1 MLNYKKRHR
10 RFGHLLA
17 VTYFVFFSQWAQA
30 AEPFV
35 SENLYVKKQA
45 VDKQWQHCAQPT
57 NDTHTTKIPVT
68 KNAANDKWNFSADQ
82 AVVEAGQYQ
91 LKGNVLGGRG
101 EQRLSADQLLY
112 DEASDI
118 AQADGRVRY
127 ENAGR
132 VLSSDTARLELNADK
147 GSFSPARF
155 WLTDK
160 HIRGQAESME
170 LLDAN
175 RSRLE
180 AASFTTCD
188 EGDEAWL
195 LSASSLEFN
204 TADNEGIA
212 RHARISFMHVPIFY
226 FPYLSFPL
234 EGRKTGFLVPSFGE
248 TSVAGTELSVPWYW
262 NMAPQRDATITP
274 RIMSRRGIL
283 MEGEFRYLNEN
294 SRGQL
299 DVAHINDDRVFSDE
313 RSALNFKHSGTPAT
327 GWRTGVDYRF
337 ASDKNY
343 LDDFGGELAT
353 TSTTHLELRGELDYR
368 GENWRAN
375 LLLQGYQTL
384 DENLAAT
391 ARPYQRLPQLR
402 VSSREWSGPAG
413 LMFGAAA
420 EAVRFDRG
428 RVDGSKGVVG
438 SRFDLQGHI
447 AWPMRGAPG
456 FLLPKLSFR
465 HTQYALQDSLHE
477 VDASADAN
485 PSRSLPIFSLDSGL
499 VFERELSGWG
509 RAQRQTLE
517 PRLYYLYVPKREQAD
532 LIVDT
537 TGQQRVFDS
546 SQPLF
551 DYGQLFRENRFN
563 GSDRVGDANQLSAA
577 LNTRFFDAQGREL
590 LNAGIGRIFYFQDRE
605 VTLPGQAVQT
615 ETRSHWLAMLKSR
628 WTPTMSAGLSLQW
641 NDQNDEAERGTL
653 DWRYLKDP
661 RRVLRLG
668 YRYERDIRKQVDI
681 AGMWPLAA
689 RWNLV
694 GRWLR
699 SAREHVTLE
708 SLAGL
713 EYQSCCWSLRVA
725 QRRYRVDTSD
735 EELSSSI
742 WIQLELKGL
751 TSVGRKVED
760 LLARDILAP

>member
-1 MLNYKKRHR
+1 MNHKNMQTADIKQRHR
-10 RFGHLLA
+10 KSMVLLP
-17 VTYFVFFSQWAQA
+17 VICFVFLSPLAQA
-30 AEPFV
+30 EEQLAAE
-35 SENLYVKKQA
+35 
-45 VDKQWQHCAQPT
+45 KQWQHCAQPT
-57 NDTHTTKIPVT
+57 KSPQTTGIPVT
-68 KNAANDKWNFSADQ
+68 KNEGSDEWRFSADQ

-91 LKGNVLGGRG
+91 LKGNVVGGRG
-101 EQRLSADQLLY
+101 AQQLSADRLFYNEQT
-112 DEASDI
+112 DT
-118 AQADGRVRY
+118 AQADGQVRY

-132 VLSSDTARLELNADK
+132 ILTSDTARLQLNTDK
-147 GSFSPARF
+147 GSFGPARF

-160 HIRGQAESME
+160 HIRGQAEKME
-170 LLDAN
+170 LLGAN
-175 RSRLE
+175 RSRLQ

-195 LSASSLEFN
+195 LKASSLEFDR
-204 TADNEGIA
+204 AANEGIA

-248 TSVAGTELSVPWYW
+248 TSVAGTELSLPWYW
-262 NMAPQRDATITP
+262 NIAPERDATLTP
-274 RIMSRRGIL
+274 RIMSRRGVL
-283 MEGEFRYLNEN
+283 LEGEFRYLNEN

-299 DVAHINDDRVFSDE
+299 DVAHLADDRVFGDE
-313 RSALNFKHSGTPAT
+313 RSALSFKHNGTPST
-327 GWRTGVDYRF
+327 GWRTRVDYHF
-337 ASDKNY
+337 ASDTDY

-353 TSTTHLELRGELDYR
+353 SSATHLERRGELDWR
-368 GENWRAN
+368 DENWRAN
-375 LLLQGYQTL
+375 LLLQGFQTL
-384 DENLAAT
+384 DENLAVS

-402 VSSREWSGPAG
+402 VFSREWLGPVG
-413 LMFGAAA
+413 LTLGMAA
-420 EAVRFDRG
+420 EAVRFDRAE
-428 RVDGSKGVVG
+428 GVVG
-438 SRFDLQGHI
+438 SRFDVQGYA

-456 FLLPKLSFR
+456 FLLPKISFR
-465 HTQYALQDSLHE
+465 HTQYALQDSLHD
-477 VDASADAN
+477 VDASIDAN

-499 VFERELSGWG
+499 VFERELNGWG

-517 PRLYYLYVPKREQAD
+517 PRLFYLYVPKREQAD
-532 LIVDT
+532 LIVDMA
-537 TGQQRVFDS
+537 GQAQVFDS

-551 DYGQLFRENRFN
+551 GFGQLFRENRFN

-615 ETRSHWLAMLKSR
+615 ETRSDWLAMLKSR
-628 WTPTMSAGLSLQW
+628 WTPTMSAGVSLQW
-641 NDQNDEAERGTL
+641 NEQNNEAERGTL
-653 DWRYLKDP
+653 DWRYQKDQ

-681 AGMWPLAA
+681 AGMWPLTP

-708 SLAGL
+708 SLAGV
-713 EYQSCCWSLRVA
+713 EYQSCCWSVRIA
-725 QRRYRVDTSD
+725 QRRYRVDASD
-735 EELSSSI
+735 EELSDSI